1 MNEDEKEIEAIES
14 YLKGELTGE
23 ALADME
29 SKIVRDAAF
38 AEKVE
43 DYSLIIQEVKHMAQ
57 QDFVKKVKS
66 WEHKNVTEDFD
77 PDAGHVPNKKKQYL
91 ALAAVFVLLI
101 VSGIVWL
108 ANRGENLG
116 SSEDLFASYFHPYD
130 DMISERS
137 ENNGNKVRLNE
148 AMDAYNRRD
157 YRAAIPL
164 FQDYLKASD
173 DPGARCYLGIAHLA
187 AGDADAAESNF
198 RQLSTQPAGLY
209 LELSQWYLVLTYI
222 KQKNLD
228 MATQQLQVL
237 IKDEKHL
244 FHRQALELR
253 KDLNR
258 D

>member
-66 WEHKNVTEDFD
+66 WEDKNVPEDFD
-77 PDAGHVPNKKKQYL
+77 PGPTHAQNKKKQYF

-101 VSGIVWL
+101 ISGIVWL
-108 ANRGENLG
+108 ANRGEGHRSNK
-116 SSEDLFASYFHPYD
+116 DLFAAYFHPYD
-130 DMISERS
+130 DLISERS
-137 ENNGNKVRLNE
+137 ENNDNKVRLNE
-148 AMDAYNRRD
+148 AMAAYNRQE
-157 YRAAIPL
+157 YSTAIPL
-164 FQDYLKASD
+164 FQDYLKAFD

-187 AGDADAAESNF
+187 AGDVEAAENNF
-198 RQLSTQPAGLY
+198 RQLNTQPAGLY
-209 LELSQWYLVLTYI
+209 VELSQWYLALTYL
-222 KQKNLD
+222 KQNNRD
-228 MATQQLQVL
+228 MASQQLQVL
-237 IKDEKHL
+237 INEEKHL
-244 FHRQALELR
+244 FHQQAQELQ
-253 KDLNR
+253 KDLSR